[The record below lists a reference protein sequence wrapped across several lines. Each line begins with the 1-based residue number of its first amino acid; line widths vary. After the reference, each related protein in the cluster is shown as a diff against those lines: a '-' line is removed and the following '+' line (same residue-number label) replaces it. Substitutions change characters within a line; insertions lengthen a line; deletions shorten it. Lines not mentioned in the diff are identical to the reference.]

1 MLGPINIRCPGRQEE
16 FVLSWG
22 AKVHQTGQLTD
33 LHILLSTQEEVLGCL
48 GHFSREFLKLR
59 IKNYKIYKYTPVCG

>member
-33 LHILLSTQEEVLGCL
+33 LYILLSTQEEALGC
-48 GHFSREFLKLR
+48 
-59 IKNYKIYKYTPVCG
+59 IKN